1 MSQRIER
8 SRIGK
13 LSKISQ
19 GGQGVVFHA
28 PSVTSRYAASMVYKE
43 YKPNVLV
50 DCDGDALSAMPSFL
64 ESLSYVD
71 GARLI
76 SLSAWPCVVVENQC
90 ATVGFVMPAVPDEFF
105 THLVTVKGSSK
116 VIAEFQHLLNPEHV
130 LAQRGIVLTDEQ
142 RYALL
147 QEVVS
152 ALTFLHQIQVC
163 VGDVSPKN
171 LLFSLSPEPAV
182 YFIDCDAMRV
192 DQRTVHPQLET
203 PGWEVPTKRE
213 ELGTP
218 QSDIFKLGLLALRL
232 LVGDQDTRDPRHLPE
247 ATPALLRQAIAET
260 VGRPAGKRPP
270 LSAWTY
276 ALTRAIEDV
285 RNRPPIP
292 RITPASTKA
301 NAAAAST
308 QPLSAAGT
316 AGSAPSHQ
324 PPSTYPVWTPP
335 PPPGQPSPAKW
346 IAIAAAVL
354 IGIFVLSRVAQA
366 GNRSTHSTYRPSTSS
381 GYSSPATGFGIEP
394 TSTWSL
400 PALTTTETAS
410 RWYWDGMWMR
420 SYWEG
425 ANDCDP
431 GIKREYWVVQPSDQR
446 GMYELKFGCFT
457 GRVVDALTDRCQSYG
472 NWLKAGTCAVYDPG
486 KIMSQFELQGD
497 LQVVVLSN
505 DCLVAAGQ
513 TEYKQNPIH
522 QYCVVWPT

>member
-1 MSQRIER
+1 MSWRIER
-8 SRIGK
+8 LQIGQ
-13 LSKISQ
+13 LSKIKE
-19 GGQGVVFHA
+19 GAQGVVFHA

-43 YKPNVLV
+43 YKPNVLA
-50 DCDGDALSAMPSFL
+50 DCDGEALAAMPNFL

-76 SLSAWPCVVVENQC
+76 SLSAWPCVVVESHSV
-90 ATVGFVMPAVPDEFF
+90 TVGFVMPAVPDEFF
-105 THLVTVKGSSK
+105 TDVVAVKGSSK
-116 VIAEFQHLLNPEHV
+116 VIAGFQHLLNPAHV
-130 LAQRGIVLTDEQ
+130 LAQRGIELSDEQ

-147 QEVVS
+147 QAMVS

-163 VGDVSPKN
+163 VGDISPNN
-171 LLFSLSPEPAV
+171 LLFSLSPAPAV

-192 DQRTVHPQLET
+192 DHRSVHPQLET

-247 ATPALLRQAIAET
+247 STPALLRQAIAET
-260 VGRPAGKRPP
+260 VGRPAGRRPP

-285 RNRPPIP
+285 RNRLPPP
-292 RITPASTKA
+292 RITSIPTNA
-301 NAAAAST
+301 NAVAATT
-308 QPLSAAGT
+308 QPLSTAGAAGST
-316 AGSAPSHQ
+316 PSHP
-324 PPSTYPVWTPP
+324 PPSSYPAWTPP
-335 PPPGQPSPAKW
+335 PPPGQSSVGKW
-346 IAIAAAVL
+346 FAIAAVV
-354 IGIFVLSRVAQA
+354 IIIFVLSRVAQA
-366 GNRSTHSTYRPSTSS
+366 GNKSTHSTYRPSISS
-381 GYSSPATGFGIEP
+381 GYSSPTTGFGIDP
-394 TSTWSL
+394 TTTWSL
-400 PALTTTETAS
+400 PTFTTTETAS

-420 SYWEG
+420 NYWERRS
-425 ANDCDP
+425 DCDP
-431 GIKREYWVVQPSDQR
+431 GIKSLYWVVQPSDLR
-446 GMYELKFGCFT
+446 GMYELKRGCFT
-457 GRVVDALTDRCQSYG
+457 GSVVDALSGRCQSYG

-486 KIMSQFELQGD
+486 KIMSQFELEGD

-513 TEYKQNPIH
+513 TEYREDPVH